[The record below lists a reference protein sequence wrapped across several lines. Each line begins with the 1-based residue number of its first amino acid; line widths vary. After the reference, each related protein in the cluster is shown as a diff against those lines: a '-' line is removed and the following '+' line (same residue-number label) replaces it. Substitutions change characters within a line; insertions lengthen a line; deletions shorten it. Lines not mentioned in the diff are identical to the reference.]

1 MQFPNFGFRSTS
13 HARLTPDDRP
23 HVDDGLISTAWNAGT
38 LHVQYVGL
46 KEVSKSAIETIGETM
61 WQFATECQL
70 MVVLYAG
77 VLNSRETIQSQL
89 CGNTNRDV
97 PFVVGDNDKN
107 GRMRA
112 IWAWLPQGKV
122 FDAFSDGGE
131 FEKTYAKAFVVF
143 TYQLWE
149 EFARPKIAQALNIK
163 HKDVQSDLMGEWRHL
178 RNWLVHPDEKTEKAY
193 FKNAKLLAKIS
204 GNLKRGQPEVKSD
217 MVFPMM
223 GYLNSLHVIV
233 NPEGLSPALKITAL
247 DPKAKKQISESLE
260 PDMSLLPIWR
270 SFNPLADQES

>member
-1 MQFPNFGFRSTS
+1 MQFPDFGFRSTS
-13 HARLTPDDRP
+13 HARLTPDDRR
-23 HVDDGLISTAWNAGT
+23 HLNDGLISTAWNAGT

-46 KEVSKSAIETIGETM
+46 QEVSESAIETISKTM

-77 VLNSRETIQSQL
+77 VLLSRETIQSQL
-89 CGNTNRDV
+89 GGNTNRDA
-97 PFVVGDNDKN
+97 PFAVSDKDKDGN
-107 GRMRA
+107 VRA
-112 IWAWLPQGKV
+112 IWAWLPRGKV
-122 FDAFSDGGE
+122 FDAFSAGGE

-149 EFARPKIAQALNIK
+149 EFARPKIAQALGTT

-204 GNLKRGQPEVKSD
+204 GNLRPGKPEVKSD

-233 NPEGLSPALKITAL
+233 NPDGLSPALELAAL
-247 DPKAKKQISESLE
+247 DPKVKEQASELLE
-260 PDMSLLPIWR
+260 PGMSLLPIWR
-270 SFNPLADQES
+270 RFNPPADQQS